1 MALIL
6 NLVSI
11 NMGFSSPGFFNI
23 FYLCMVGGAMIT
35 FISLLTSYL
44 FTSFSWK
51 MGLDPDN
58 VVIPL
63 LTSVMDVVGISCLMI
78 SMNLVGI

>member
-1 MALIL
+1 
-6 NLVSI
+6 
-11 NMGFSSPGFFNI
+11 
-23 FYLCMVGGAMIT
+23 MIT
-35 FISLLTSYL
+35 FISLLMSYF